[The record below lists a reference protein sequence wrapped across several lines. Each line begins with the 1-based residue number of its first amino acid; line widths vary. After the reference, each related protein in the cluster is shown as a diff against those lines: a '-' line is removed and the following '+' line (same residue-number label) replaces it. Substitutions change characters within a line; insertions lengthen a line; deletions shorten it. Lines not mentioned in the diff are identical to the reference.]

1 MPKFYAQCGTLS
13 VVLSA
18 DSPEQAAL
26 SVLDQNLQ
34 NHLWIYDD
42 PDLDEQLQQDY
53 LMVEALLYLD
63 PSIRISE
70 QGFDRGDAIELGVPE
85 VVLRWHALMACL
97 HALVADAGLAPRSLA
112 IGDPTTPVPST
123 LRHRPR

>member
-1 MPKFYAQCGTLS
+1 MPKFYAQCGPLS

-42 PDLDEQLQQDY
+42 LDLDEQLQQDY

-112 IGDPTTPVPST
+112 IADPIAHVPSK